1 MARKRMITRT
11 IKSRTV
17 TVLGIDI
24 ETAEPSNKEV
34 TYTPI
39 IDNPAKELAKV
50 KSLVETDTYKVATIV
65 SRTDA
70 EQILGMT
77 EQFFLEHAELV
88 TRGKANEEIEEV

>member
-1 MARKRMITRT
+1 MSRKRMVTRT

-39 IDNPAKELAKV
+39 IENTAKELAKV
-50 KSLVETDTYKVATIV
+50 KSLIETDTYKVATIV
-65 SRTDA
+65 NRVDT
-70 EQILGMT
+70 EQVLGMT
-77 EQFFLEHAELV
+77 EQFFLEHAEPV
-88 TRGKANEEIEEV
+88 QRGKADEEIEEV